1 MELISSHI
9 LERLNIATQMIN
21 IATQMISI
29 AITAIIDIV
38 IDKVL
43 DFLSMRQLFNKRVV
57 ITNNNIVI
65 TKR

>member
-9 LERLNIATQMIN
+9 LERLDIATQI
-21 IATQMISI
+21 ISI

-43 DFLSMRQLFNKRVV
+43 DLLSMR
-57 ITNNNIVI
+57 
-65 TKR
+65 

>member
-1 MELISSHI
+1 
-9 LERLNIATQMIN
+9 
-21 IATQMISI
+21 MISI

-57 ITNNNIVI
+57 ITNSNTVI
-65 TKR
+65 IKK

>member
-9 LERLNIATQMIN
+9 LERLDIATQIV
-21 IATQMISI
+21 SI

-43 DFLSMRQLFNKRVV
+43 DFLSMR
-57 ITNNNIVI
+57 
-65 TKR
+65 